1 MTAVK
6 REKLR
11 QRRLDQRTEVQSRWH
26 TAFAWHPLLT
36 EDGYWVWLET
46 VHRCRKHRFSEWRYL
61 SDIHNTMT
69 VADDR

>member
-6 REKLR
+6 REQL
-11 QRRLDQRTEVQSRWH
+11 RRLQDEQKMEAERRWH
-26 TAFAWHPLLT
+26 SVFAWHPLLT

-61 SDIHNTMT
+61 SDIHNTLT
-69 VADDR
+69 VEDDR